1 MSVSK
6 GKEKTQK
13 KSIIKFFFLFLL
25 GPYLASFPIDIIID
39 LSQVVEV
46 ILLNSGRRHFINK
59 LVVTYKRLHIW
70 KVIKKKERQIIEG

>member
-13 KSIIKFFFLFLL
+13 KKASSNCFLFLL
-25 GPYLASFPIDIIID
+25 GPYLASFAIDIIID

-70 KVIKKKERQIIEG
+70 KVMKKKERQI